1 MIIQKQPKG
10 AQQENQN
17 KTRMVNNLIRLN
29 PIRGIKDR
37 KKQAEIHKTPK
48 PRESK
53 PQNYYKAK
61 KFEPAARSKYKKK
74 YKST

>member
-1 MIIQKQPKG
+1 MILQKQPKG

-29 PIRGIKDR
+29 PILGIKNR
-37 KKQAEIHKTPK
+37 KKASRNSQNPK

-61 KFEPAARSKYKKK
+61 KFQPAARSKYKKK